1 MGREAGPGKIV
12 ASRRVESSASGDGSH
27 GTIQPA
33 AVLGEV
39 LIALLN
45 YLSETF
51 CIFSALPVVFYGR
64 FAWFLS
70 AEKNYNIV
78 KIRPPK
84 INGIFKEPTAT

>member
-39 LIALLN
+39 LIGGSVTGELDP
-45 YLSETF
+45 
-51 CIFSALPVVFYGR
+51 IFEIKQHA
-64 FAWFLS
+64 
-70 AEKNYNIV
+70 
-78 KIRPPK
+78 
-84 INGIFKEPTAT
+84 